1 MQAPAFTPPLRKPAI
16 ERKPFVT
23 HDGTRIMVA
32 HFHPHG
38 QERGILLIPPL
49 IGGSFI
55 LFGRQFGYLVRQ
67 GYRVVSF
74 NYRGHDLSEGRFSL
88 LETFDDVLDIAR
100 HLRNEFPETPLVALG
115 ICSGSMP
122 IFHVLDKEP
131 EILTRLVFVNA
142 IHHLQQTATPIQA
155 VRMYVRRCGL
165 HLPSSLGAA
174 ATEVFEEIFPDID
187 KGPDHFGI
195 LHYDRVAMSRI
206 SWEYLIPRHPN
217 TRFRSDIPTL
227 CVYGRHDE
235 MLKLDDAD
243 QEEAYRRAFEER
255 FSNIDFDTFASDHFM
270 TGIKE
275 DVARSIHQFLHDLS
289 EIPLPT
295 GF

>member
-1 MQAPAFTPPLRKPAI
+1 MAPPIEAAPARKPAI

-23 HDGTRIMVA
+23 HDGTRITVA
-32 HFHPHG
+32 HFHPRG
-38 QERGILLIPPL
+38 EEKGILLIPPL

-88 LETFDDVLDIAR
+88 LETFDDVLDISR
-100 HLRNEFPETPLVALG
+100 HLRNEYPDTPIVAVG

-122 IFHVLDKEP
+122 IFHVLDREP
-131 EILTRLVFVNA
+131 NLLDRLVFVNA
-142 IHHLQQTATPIQA
+142 IHHLQQTATPLEA

-174 ATEVFEEIFPDID
+174 ASEVFEEIFPDID

-217 TRFRSDIPTL
+217 THFKSDIHTL
-227 CVYGRHDE
+227 CIYGRADE
-235 MLKLDDAD
+235 MLKLDDVR
-243 QEEAYRRAFEER
+243 QEEAYREAFEKR
-255 FSNIDFDTFASDHFM
+255 FTNIEFETFESDHFM

-275 DVARSIHQFLHDLS
+275 DVARSMDCFLRDLS

>member
-1 MQAPAFTPPLRKPAI
+1 MQEPTVSNPSWKPAI

-23 HDGTRIMVA
+23 HDGTRITVA
-32 HFHPHG
+32 HFHPRG
-38 QERGILLIPPL
+38 EEKGILLIPPL

-88 LETFDDVLDIAR
+88 LETFRDVLDISR
-100 HLRNEFPETPLVALG
+100 HLRNEYPDSPIVAVG

-122 IFHVLDKEP
+122 IFHILDKEP
-131 EILTRLVFVNA
+131 ELLTGIVFVNA
-142 IHHLQQTATPIQA
+142 IHHLQQTATPVEAI
-155 VRMYVRRCGL
+155 RMYVRRCGL
-165 HLPSSLGAA
+165 HFPSSLGAA
-174 ATEVFEEIFPDID
+174 ASEVFAEIFPGID

-195 LHYDRVAMSRI
+195 LHYERVAMSRI
-206 SWEYLIPRHPN
+206 SWEYLVPRHPN

-227 CVYGRHDE
+227 CVYGRADE
-235 MLKLDDAD
+235 MLKLDDVRR
-243 QEEAYRRAFEER
+243 EEDYRDAFEER
-255 FSNIDFDTFASDHFM
+255 FSNIEFETFESDHFM

-275 DVARSIHQFLHDLS
+275 DVARSMHGFLRDLAK
-289 EIPLPT
+289 IPLPT